1 MRLSFYKPFSIL
13 VLIFTLLW
21 LYNSP
26 TLASSETKYYFG
38 LKGAYHYPGG
48 DFDGKDQGFHTIVQG
63 NWHYEITYDLHEL
76 TDNYG
81 AGVTF
86 GAYNQFAAGEISY
99 SQSKHDRI
107 WQGIE
112 QNQDEAVLDIL
123 NIDLKFFQ
131 PNSEAKR
138 LKPYGQIGLVISTL
152 SMKNCVLVERVFF
165 DDTGSEILRVSEIG
179 NARYTG
185 MGYTLGFG
193 LMLNITENL
202 LLDSSVIYQKI
213 IYDEIKTL
221 GIREEIPGELSLTTS
236 TFNLGLKYC
245 F

>member
-13 VLIFTLLW
+13 ILIFTLL
-21 LYNSP
+21 LIYNSP

-38 LKGAYHYPGG
+38 LKGVYHYPAG
-48 DFDGKDQGFHTIVQG
+48 DFDGKDQGFHTIVQE
-63 NWHYEITYDLHEL
+63 NLHFEFTYDLHEL
-76 TDNYG
+76 IDNYG

-99 SQSKHDRI
+99 SQSKHDRV
-107 WQGIE
+107 WGGIE

-123 NIDLKFFQ
+123 NIDFKFFH
-131 PNSEAKR
+131 PNSGTKR

-152 SMKNCVLVERVFF
+152 SMKNCVSMDIVSF
-165 DDTGSEILRVSEIG
+165 DEDGEEQSRETFNG

-185 MGYTLGFG
+185 RGYNFGFG
-193 LMLNITENL
+193 LMINITENL
-202 LLDSSVIYQKI
+202 LLDSSLIYQKI
-213 IYDEIKTL
+213 FYEELKSL
-221 GIREEIPGELSLTTS
+221 GIREEIPGELLLTTS
-236 TFNLGLKYC
+236 TFNIGLKYC